1 MTVNDIINAL
11 ENRNDFN
18 FIIQEGRN
26 YGIYFENHSDIP
38 TEYLDTDIKQFYID
52 GEDITFFI

>member
-11 ENRNDFN
+11 ENRNDFS

-26 YGIYFENHSDIP
+26 YGIYFENYFDIP
-38 TEYLDTDIKQFYID
+38 TEYLDIGIKQFYID